1 MTIQTDYGTVEYGT
15 EDLIVFSNGI
25 FGFPK
30 LTRYLLLRINEGEE
44 DDSMLL
50 MVSVEDPN
58 VIFVLIN
65 PFSLCPDYS
74 PELASEELACL
85 QVTDSGE
92 LSYYVICVVK
102 NDYLDNTVNL
112 KCPLVIN
119 PKTRCGIQ
127 IILANTSYGYGHK
140 LSSFSSITDSTDIR
154 SEE

>member
-1 MTIQTDYGTVEYGT
+1 
-15 EDLIVFSNGI
+15 
-25 FGFPK
+25 
-30 LTRYLLLRINEGEE
+30 
-44 DDSMLL
+44 MLL